1 MILALMLYATALTFL
16 LALAAASLET
26 TVRQQGWPVRGLWI
40 GAGLGSIALSVLAVL
55 LPERDPVAAARFV
68 SAPVADAA
76 AGLAW
81 LGTQPA
87 SAPPFRLEPWL
98 LALWGIASAAIVVVI
113 GISRSRVR
121 RRSREWVLQDVDG
134 RAVWVSGDTG
144 PAVVGVLRS
153 RIVIPDWVLERGP
166 GDRSLVLA
174 HEEEHIRARDP
185 QLLFATLLL
194 LAALPWNLPLWWLW
208 RRLRQ
213 AVELDCDHRVLARGL
228 DPRAYSHLLV
238 NVAQWGNPRRLVVT
252 ALSESPS
259 FLERR
264 LSLMLVSRPLRWRIR
279 ALLSTLSAS
288 LLVTTACSMGRPA
301 GASTERVTVW
311 IAPPGTYHLQA
322 PESAAIPQPQLG
334 AALRTALAR
343 SGEPSVLNVRAIKG
357 VVGYDFVMMV
367 HAACEA
373 GVTRID
379 AVGDIPASTRDVS
392 AAPAEMREVR
402 NIEQEC
408 TRIRTG
414 PVTRDTLPNPAR
426 R

>member
-1 MILALMLYATALTFL
+1 MILSWVLHASALTL
-16 LALAAASLET
+16 LLVLAAASLET
-26 TVRQQGWPVRGLWI
+26 AVRQQGWPVRGLWI
-40 GAGLGSIALSVLAVL
+40 GAGLGSIALTLLAVL
-55 LPERDPVAAARFV
+55 LPERDSVAAARIIP
-68 SAPVADAA
+68 APIADAA
-76 AGLAW
+76 ARLPW
-81 LGTQPA
+81 LGSQPA
-87 SAPPFRLEPWL
+87 SPPPIQLEPWFPT
-98 LALWGIASAAIVVVI
+98 LWGIASAAIVV
-113 GISRSRVR
+113 GIAISHARLR
-121 RRSREWVLQDVDG
+121 RRSREWVLRNVDG
-134 RAVWVSGDTG
+134 RDVWVSADTG
-144 PAVVGVLRS
+144 PAVVGVFRS
-153 RIVIPDWVLERGP
+153 RIVIPDWVLESDP
-166 GDRSLVLA
+166 GDRSLALA

-185 QLLFATLLL
+185 QLLFAALLL

-228 DPRAYSHLLV
+228 DSRAYSRLLV
-238 NVAQWGNPRRLVVT
+238 NVAQWGNPRRLFVT

-264 LSLMLVSRPLRWRIR
+264 LSLMLISRPRRWRTR
-279 ALLSTLSAS
+279 ALLSGLGAS
-288 LLVTTACSMGRPA
+288 LFITTACSMGRPA
-301 GASTERVTVW
+301 AAATERVTVW

-322 PESAAIPQPQLG
+322 TESAAIPQPQLG

-357 VVGYDFVMMV
+357 VVGYNYVMV
-367 HAACEA
+367 IHAACEA

-379 AVGDIPASTRDVS
+379 AVHEIPAASRDVS
-392 AAPAEMREVR
+392 AAPAETREVR

-408 TRIRTG
+408 TEIRTA